1 MARSIEIY
9 DTTLRDGSQ
18 GQGIHFSVDDKLRIA
33 AELERFGMN
42 YIEGGWPGS
51 NPRDVEFFARAKKI
65 KFKHAKLAAFGSTRR
80 KGVRASE
87 DAQVR
92 GLLEVDTPVVTIYGK
107 TSALHVREVLRCS
120 PEENLAMI
128 RDTVAFLKSH
138 RREVV
143 YDCEHA
149 IDGWKEDPAYA
160 IATMLAAVE
169 GGADRIVLCDTNGGS
184 LPATVAAATRAVL
197 AAMKVPV
204 GIHTHDDAGLG
215 LANALASLEAGAS
228 HVQGTV
234 NGIGER
240 TGNCDL
246 TAVIPCAQ
254 LKFGWKCVSSTS
266 LKGLASLSRF
276 VDGVAN
282 LAPDPRRPWVG
293 TAAFAHKGGTHVDA
307 VRKFSAA
314 YEHIDPTVV
323 GNERMVLVSDQSG
336 RSNITMKAKSLGI
349 DLDRDSPATST
360 ALDEL
365 KKLEHAGWS
374 FEDAEASLAL
384 LLRRHLGKTKTVP
397 FEVMSYHVTARGAQ
411 GSAYC
416 EAVVRVN
423 VGGKE
428 SLTVAEG
435 DGPVHALDQALR
447 SALVKSFPKIAKVS
461 LVDYK
466 VRILGGAD
474 GTAAKTRV
482 VIRSSDGKGSWGTVG
497 VSENLVEAS
506 LQAIVDGYAY
516 ALA

>member
-18 GQGIHFSVDDKLRIA
+18 GLGIHFSVEDKLRIA
-33 AELERFGMN
+33 AELERFGVA
-42 YIEGGWPGS
+42 YVEGGWPGS
-51 NPRDVEFFARAKKI
+51 NPRDVEFFARAKKLRL
-65 KFKHAKLAAFGSTRR
+65 KRAKLAAFGSTRR
-80 KGVRASE
+80 KGVRAAE

-92 GLLEVDTPVVTIYGK
+92 GLLEVGTPVVTIYGK

-128 RDTVAFLKSH
+128 RDTVAHLKSH
-138 RREVV
+138 GREVV

-149 IDGWKEDPAYA
+149 VDGWKEDPAYA
-160 IATMLAAVE
+160 LATMLAAVE
-169 GGADRIVLCDTNGGS
+169 GGADRVVLCDTNGGS
-184 LPATVAAATRAVL
+184 LPAEVAAATRA
-197 AAMKVPV
+197 AMKALRVPV
-204 GIHTHDDAGLG
+204 GIHTHDDSGLG
-215 LANALASLEAGAS
+215 LANALAALEAGAS
-228 HVQGTV
+228 HVQGTM

-254 LKFGWKCVSSTS
+254 LKHGWRCVPAAS
-266 LKGLASLSRF
+266 LRRLTHLSRF

-293 TAAFAHKGGTHVDA
+293 SAAFAHKGGTHVDA

-314 YEHIDPTVV
+314 YEHVDPAAV
-323 GNERMVLVSDQSG
+323 GNERTVLVSDQSG
-336 RSNITMKAKSLGI
+336 RSNIVLKAQALGI
-349 DLDRDSPATST
+349 DLDRDSPATSA
-360 ALDEL
+360 ALEEL

-384 LLRRHLGKTKTVP
+384 LLRRHLGRSGKAP
-397 FEVMSYHVTARGAQ
+397 FEVASYHVAARGGRDGAH
-411 GSAYC
+411 C
-416 EAVVRVN
+416 EAVVRVSIA
-423 VGGKE
+423 GKVTP
-428 SLTVAEG
+428 TVAEG

-447 SALVKSFPKIAKVS
+447 QALVSHFPRLSKVK

-466 VRILGGAD
+466 VRILTGSD

-482 VIRSSDGKGSWGTVG
+482 VIRSSDGRSSWGTVG

-506 LQAIVDGYAY
+506 LRAIVDGYSH

>member
-184 LPATVAAATRAVL
+184 LPAIVAAATRAVL

-254 LKFGWKCVSSTS
+254 LKYGWKCVSSTS
-266 LKGLASLSRF
+266 LKGLAGLSRF

-416 EAVVRVN
+416 EAVVRVS

-447 SALVKSFPKIAKVS
+447 SALVKSLPKIAKVS

-482 VIRSSDGKGSWGTVG
+482 VIRSSDGKTSWGTVG

-506 LQAIVDGYAY
+506 LRAIVDGYAY

>member
-33 AELERFGMN
+33 AELERFGMA

-51 NPRDVEFFARAKKI
+51 NPRDVEFFARAKKL

-120 PEENLAMI
+120 PEENLEMI

-160 IATMLAAVE
+160 IASMLAAVE
-169 GGADRIVLCDTNGGS
+169 GGADRVVLCDTNGGS
-184 LPATVAAATRAVL
+184 LPSEVAAATRAAL
-197 AAMKVPV
+197 AALKETAV

-266 LKGLASLSRF
+266 LKGLAGLSRF

-314 YEHIDPTVV
+314 YEHVDPTVV
-323 GNERMVLVSDQSG
+323 GNERTVLVSDQSG
-336 RSNITMKAKSLGI
+336 RSNIVLKAKSLGI
-349 DLDRDSPATST
+349 DLDRDSPATAT
-360 ALDEL
+360 ALEEL
-365 KKLEHAGWS
+365 KKLEHGGWS

-384 LLRRHLGKTKTVP
+384 LLRRHLGKSKVSP
-397 FEVMSYHVTARGAQ
+397 FEVASYHVTARGAK

-416 EAVVRVN
+416 EAVVRV
-423 VGGKE
+423 GIAGKDPHGRRRRR
-428 SLTVAEG
+428 SRPRPRP
-435 DGPVHALDQALR
+435 GPPR
-447 SALVKSFPKIAKVS
+447 RP
-461 LVDYK
+461 
-466 VRILGGAD
+466 R
-474 GTAAKTRV
+474 
-482 VIRSSDGKGSWGTVG
+482 
-497 VSENLVEAS
+497 
-506 LQAIVDGYAY
+506 
-516 ALA
+516 

>member
-33 AELERFGMN
+33 AELERFGMT

-120 PEENLAMI
+120 PEENLEMI

-160 IATMLAAVE
+160 IASMLAA
-169 GGADRIVLCDTNGGS
+169 I
-184 LPATVAAATRAVL
+184 AALKKT
-197 AAMKVPV
+197 PV

-266 LKGLASLSRF
+266 LKGLAGLSRF

-323 GNERMVLVSDQSG
+323 GNERTVLVSDQSG
-336 RSNITMKAKSLGI
+336 RSNIVLKAKSLGI
-349 DLDRDSPATST
+349 DLDRDSPATAT

-365 KKLEHAGWS
+365 KKLEHGGWS

-384 LLRRHLGKTKTVP
+384 LLRRHIGKSKAAP
-397 FEVMSYHVTARGAQ
+397 FEVASYHVTARGAK
-411 GSAYC
+411 GTAYC
-416 EAVVRVN
+416 EAVVRLTIA
-423 VGGKE
+423 GKE
-428 SLTVAEG
+428 TLTVAEG

-447 SALVKSFPKIAKVS
+447 SALVKSFPKLAKVS

-466 VRILGGAD
+466 VRILGGTD

-482 VIRSSDGKGSWGTVG
+482 VIRSSDGKASWGTVG

-506 LQAIVDGYAY
+506 LQAIVDGYAH
-516 ALA
+516 ALS